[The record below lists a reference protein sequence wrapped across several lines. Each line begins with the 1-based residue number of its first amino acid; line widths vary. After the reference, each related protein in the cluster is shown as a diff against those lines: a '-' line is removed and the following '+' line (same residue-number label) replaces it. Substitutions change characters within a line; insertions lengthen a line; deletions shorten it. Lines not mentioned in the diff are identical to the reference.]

1 MILSVI
7 IPAYNRATVLPQAI
21 KSVFAQGFED
31 LEVIVVDDA
40 SGDNTQSVI
49 TAMAQSDPRI
59 VYIRHPHNQGGAAA
73 RNTGIERA
81 RGEYIA
87 FLDSDDEWLPH
98 KLARQMELFGKLD
111 ASYGVVY
118 TGLQVI
124 YEDKKKGEVF
134 RASHRGSFLN
144 ELLICNC
151 VRTLSSVVVKRHFLQ
166 AVGGLDPRLKS
177 CQDWDLYIRLMK
189 LCPFECIEDPLVV
202 YYVNKEDPSRISN
215 TRASIIQGHRLIAE
229 KYKEDYKR
237 LSRAERLRYLE
248 SVSEMYSLGGSLTHP
263 LSMMLEAFFLTGRV
277 QYLSKA
283 LRYFARFFKRKLNK
297 QYGY

>member
-21 KSVFAQGFED
+21 KSVFEQGFED

-40 SGDNTQSVI
+40 SRDNTQDVMN
-49 TAMAQSDPRI
+49 AMTQKDPRI
-59 VYIRHPHNQGGAAA
+59 TYIRHPRNLGGAAA
-73 RNTGIERA
+73 RNTAIERA

-98 KLARQMELFGKLD
+98 KLERQMDLFKKLD
-111 ASYGVVY
+111 ASYGVIY

-124 YEDKKKGEVF
+124 YEESKKGEIY
-134 RASHRGSFLN
+134 RATHRGSFLN
-144 ELLICNC
+144 ELLIANC
-151 VRTLSSVVVKRHFLQ
+151 VRTLSSVVVKRQYLQ
-166 AVGGLDPRLKS
+166 AVGGLDARLKS

-189 LCPFECIEDPLVV
+189 HCKFECIEDPLVI

-215 TRASIIQGHRLIAE
+215 KGRSIIQGHNLIAD
-229 KYKEDYKR
+229 KYKEDYKK
-237 LSRAERLRYLE
+237 LSPAERVRYLE
-248 SVSEMYSLGGSLTHP
+248 SISEMYSLGGSLPHP
-263 LSMMLEAFFLTGRV
+263 VGMMAQAFLLTGKLK
-277 QYLSKA
+277 YLSRG
-283 LRYFARFFKRKLNK
+283 LRYFARFFKRKFNK